1 MMGKKPII
9 CLQEVS
15 REWEG
20 PFHVFFA
27 NRGYHLITSLSGPPH
42 QGYMGVAMAIPL
54 QQYEIQDVSI
64 QRIADTKSIVPKAE
78 TLFYLDRFRAWCGVR
93 QKKAVDPWMESLKR
107 HNTMIAT
114 RLQMRESRKTF
125 CIGTY
130 HMPCAFWAPEVMLI
144 HTSLAV
150 KHLQEFAK
158 GQEHIFAGHKVIR
171 RDDFNFLPTSQSY
184 ELITENVI
192 PLELN
197 LSPLKTTLQSVYE
210 KEVNVIT
217 NYAAT
222 GGKPYFAGVLDYIFI
237 SPGLQC
243 TSVLALPSLDEL
255 KKQCASLPN
264 TNEPSDH
271 LLIGATIT
279 WIQQEQQ

>member
-42 QGYMGVAMAIPL
+42 QGYMGIAMAIPL

-93 QKKAVDPWMESLKR
+93 QKKVE
-107 HNTMIAT
+107 NTMIAT
-114 RLQMRESRKTF
+114 RLQMRESRNTF

-158 GQEHIFAGHKVIR
+158 GQEHIFAG
-171 RDDFNFLPTSQSY
+171 DFNFLPTSQSY
-184 ELITENVI
+184 ELITKNVI

-197 LSPLKTTLQSVYE
+197 LSPLETALQSVYE

-271 LLIGATIT
+271 LLIGAAIT
-279 WIQQEQQ
+279 WIQQQQ